1 MTSDS
6 DTTTRARTLASAA
19 IVALLFAL
27 QIATMARYLDRSLD
41 HDEAQY
47 LHDGWLMH
55 EGRQLYRDFEE
66 NHSPLLFA
74 LFSKLVPEV
83 VTPEL
88 PRLDVVAYAERAR
101 VVIGICGLLAVAF
114 LALVAWRLTGEPLA
128 AAIVSLLLFSTGW
141 TWRFGVSC
149 ARNDPPSLL
158 LFWAGAFLL
167 LDRRRSERI
176 DALLA
181 GLGIGLVGVAALWNP
196 KWPLASLVLAAIFVV
211 RVRRRFVIAILPP
224 IALAAITI
232 AIIATQTTLR
242 DYVFFTFRF
251 NAALG
256 EWFAHS
262 PFVDEFWFQGETWRY
277 CGLPFKGWIVACA
290 LIVGVALP
298 SVRARLST
306 TWPAFA
312 LLAATAIEL
321 RFLMSWPQLWPQY
334 YLLWSF
340 TAALVYSVIA
350 TTLVRR
356 NAVFIVA
363 LIAIGI
369 IGAIRIPSP
378 DPDLKPDGLRAWGR
392 IAYIQQR
399 LAPTDTVWL
408 DGQTHPIAARD
419 ATWYWYGLGD
429 IVPFSLQY
437 RELPRATEADLPLCR
452 AERGLEPSLRF
463 ASIPPASL
471 PESQKCLSRMM
482 AGKRAVRTPFRTVL
496 YLPPVQQP

>member
-27 QIATMARYLDRSLD
+27 QIATMARYLDRALD

-55 EGRQLYRDFEE
+55 EGRVLYRDFEE

-74 LFSKLVPEV
+74 LFSKLVPGAT
-83 VTPEL
+83 TPEL
-88 PRLDVVAYAERAR
+88 PRLDVITYAERAR

-114 LALVAWRLTGEPLA
+114 LALVAWRLTGDAFA

-141 TWRFGVSC
+141 IWRFGISC
-149 ARNDPPSLL
+149 ARNDPPSLF

-167 LDRRRSERI
+167 LERRRSERL

-196 KWPLASLVLAAIFVV
+196 KWPLATLVLLVMFIV
-211 RVRRRFVIAILPP
+211 RQRRQLVIALIPP
-224 IALAAITI
+224 IVLCATTI
-232 AIIATQTTLR
+232 AIIATQVTFR
-242 DYVFFTFRF
+242 DYILFTFRF

-256 EWFAHS
+256 VWFARS
-262 PFVDEFWFQGETWRY
+262 PFVSEFWFEGEAWRY
-277 CGLPFKGWIVACA
+277 CGLPFKGWIVACV
-290 LIVGVALP
+290 LIAGLALP
-298 SVRARLST
+298 AVRGRLKT
-306 TWPAFA
+306 TWLPFA
-312 LLAATAIEL
+312 LLAATFVEL
-321 RFLMSWPQLWPQY
+321 RFLMSWPNIWPQY
-334 YLLWSF
+334 YLLWCYS
-340 TAALVYSVIA
+340 AALVYAIIA

-356 NAVFIVA
+356 NVVFVAA

-369 IGAIRIPSP
+369 IGAVRIPSP
-378 DPDLKPDGLRAWGR
+378 DPDLHPDGLRAWGR
-392 IAYIQQR
+392 IAYVQQR
-399 LAPTDTVWL
+399 LAPGDTVWV
-408 DGQTHPIAARD
+408 DAVAHPIAARD

-437 RELPRATEADLPLCR
+437 RALPHATEADLPLCR

-463 ASIPPASL
+463 VSIPPSSL

-482 AGKRAVRTPFRTVL
+482 AAKRVRSTPFRNLL
-496 YLPPVQQP
+496 YLPLQ

>member
-19 IVALLFAL
+19 IITLLFAL
-27 QIATMARYLDRSLD
+27 QIATMARYLDRPLD

-74 LFSKLVPEV
+74 LFSQLVPET
-83 VTPEL
+83 VTPAM
-88 PRLDVVAYAERAR
+88 PRLDVITYAERAR
-101 VVIGICGLLAVAF
+101 VAIGICGLLAVAF

-167 LDRRRSERI
+167 LDRRRSERV

-196 KWPLASLVLAAIFVV
+196 KWPLATLVLFAIFVV
-211 RVRRRFVIAILPP
+211 RARRQLVIAILPP
-224 IALAAITI
+224 ITLAAITI
-232 AIIATQTTLR
+232 AIIAAHATLR
-242 DYVFFTFRF
+242 DYILFTFRF

-256 EWFAHS
+256 EWFARS
-262 PFVDEFWFQGETWRY
+262 PLVSQFWFEGETWRY
-277 CGLPFKGWIVACA
+277 CGLPFKGWIVACV

-298 SVRARLST
+298 AVRARLKA
-306 TWPAFA
+306 TWLPFA
-312 LLAATAIEL
+312 LLAATFVEL
-321 RFLMSWPQLWPQY
+321 RFLMSWPNIWPQY
-334 YLLWSF
+334 YLLWCCS
-340 TAALVYSVIA
+340 AALVYAVIA

-356 NAVFIVA
+356 NALFVVA
-363 LIAIGI
+363 LIAIAI
-369 IGAIRIPSP
+369 IGAVRIPSP
-378 DPDLKPDGLRAWGR
+378 DPDLQPDGIRAWAR
-392 IAYIQQR
+392 IAYVQQR
-399 LAPTDTVWL
+399 LAPNDTVWL
-408 DGQTHPIAARD
+408 DAVAHPIAARD

-429 IVPFSLQY
+429 IVPFSMQY
-437 RELPRATEADLPLCR
+437 RELPRVTEADLPLCR
-452 AERGLEPSLRF
+452 AERGLEPTLRF
-463 ASIPPASL
+463 VSIPPASL
-471 PESQKCLSRMM
+471 PESQKCLSRMI
-482 AGKRAVRTPFRTVL
+482 AAKRVRSTPFRNLL
-496 YLPPVQQP
+496 YLPLQ

>member
-1 MTSDS
+1 MTSVS

-19 IVALLFAL
+19 IIVLLFAL
-27 QIATMARYLDRSLD
+27 QIASMVRYLDRALD

-74 LFSKLVPEV
+74 LFSKLGPDS

-88 PRLDVVAYAERAR
+88 PRLDVITYAERAR
-101 VVIGICGLLAVAF
+101 IVIGICGLFAVAF

-128 AAIVSLLLFSTGW
+128 GAIVSLLLFSTGW
-141 TWRFGVSC
+141 TWRFGVAC

-167 LDRRRSERI
+167 LDRRRSERL
-176 DALLA
+176 DALLS
-181 GLGIGLVGVAALWNP
+181 GLGIGLVAVAALWNP
-196 KWPLASLVLAAIFVV
+196 KWPLASLVLGAIFLV
-211 RVRRRFVIAILPP
+211 RQRRR
-224 IALAAITI
+224 LAI
-232 AIIATQTTLR
+232 AIIPPIVLSAITLAIIASQVPLH
-242 DYVFFTFRF
+242 DYILFTFRF

-256 EWFAHS
+256 DWFARS
-262 PFVDEFWFQGETWRY
+262 PFVSEFWFEGETFRY

-290 LIVGVALP
+290 LIAGLALP
-298 SVRARLST
+298 AVRARLAT

-312 LLAATAIEL
+312 LLAATAIEM
-321 RFLMSWPQLWPQY
+321 RFLMSWPNLWPQY

-340 TAALVYSVIA
+340 AAALVYAVIA

-356 NAVFIVA
+356 NALFVVA
-363 LIAIGI
+363 LIAIGV

-378 DPDLKPDGLRAWGR
+378 DPDIKANGLPAWGR

-399 LAPTDTVWL
+399 LAPNDSVWL
-408 DGQTHPIAARD
+408 DALAHPIAARD

-437 RELPRATEADLPLCR
+437 RELPRVTEADLPLCR
-452 AERGLEPSLRF
+452 AERGLDPSLRF
-463 ASIPPASL
+463 VSVPPASL
-471 PESQKCLSRMM
+471 PQSRACLSRMI
-482 AGKRAVRTPFRTVL
+482 AAKRALATPFRTVW
-496 YLPPVQQP
+496 YLPRR